1 MELTVFDPGAT
12 WIKADIIC
20 TGYDDVRYLIS
31 EDGTMSDPEQVF
43 EMAEDAGIN
52 YGGADYDVYR
62 FEKQGL
68 EPLTRYTVYAVGK
81 FEKSGTYHMEKGS
94 TVTLPM
100 SLRVTVN
107 SVTEESIWARAQFEG
122 YEEVRF
128 YLSED
133 AGITDVKWLLE
144 HGEAPNGPGSD
155 NVRTYH
161 FTDLDLDYDKTYT
174 IYCAAS
180 YGDEYYDFATTQVKT
195 AGLDPKV
202 YCGAMSSYS
211 YYQDGLLST
220 ANEMCNTAIAIAD
233 LMVSSDK
240 TLWPA
245 YASSTYEGI
254 WDKDIES
261 AGVVVYIP
269 GTSNYILDVSLPFYE
284 GYIGYLDGTSITYD
298 QIGWGTYAVKAYIKI
313 KDGGPTFYSDEK
325 ILHITGIPYDS
336 RNGSCYGF
344 YSEDSWLQ
352 NVSEGGYTEAQLK
365 YFWEECST
373 GDETSVMGWVGH
385 EGVMLQPLRT
395 PHWPQILSPKF
406 YIPEPFSVQGYMKGF
421 QAGGVDPVTLSLSQS
436 TEHAGDYSE
445 NGEQVHMIR
454 LDLHFLKRISATSA
468 PVMLTNEYPCFQ
480 IEHES
485 ALPLTHTLVE
495 DLRIFYAE

>member
-52 YGGADYDVYR
+52 HGGAGYDVYR

-68 EPLTRYTVYAVGK
+68 EPLTRYKVYAVGK

-122 YEEVRF
+122 YEEVKF

-155 NVRTYH
+155 NVSTYH

-220 ANEMCNTAIAIAD
+220 ANEMCNTAIAIAG

-245 YASSTYEGI
+245 YACSTYEGI

-261 AGVVVYIP
+261 AGVVVYI
-269 GTSNYILDVSLPFYE
+269 
-284 GYIGYLDGTSITYD
+284 
-298 QIGWGTYAVKAYIKI
+298 
-313 KDGGPTFYSDEK
+313 
-325 ILHITGIPYDS
+325 
-336 RNGSCYGF
+336 
-344 YSEDSWLQ
+344 
-352 NVSEGGYTEAQLK
+352 
-365 YFWEECST
+365 
-373 GDETSVMGWVGH
+373 
-385 EGVMLQPLRT
+385 
-395 PHWPQILSPKF
+395 
-406 YIPEPFSVQGYMKGF
+406 
-421 QAGGVDPVTLSLSQS
+421 PVTLSLSQS